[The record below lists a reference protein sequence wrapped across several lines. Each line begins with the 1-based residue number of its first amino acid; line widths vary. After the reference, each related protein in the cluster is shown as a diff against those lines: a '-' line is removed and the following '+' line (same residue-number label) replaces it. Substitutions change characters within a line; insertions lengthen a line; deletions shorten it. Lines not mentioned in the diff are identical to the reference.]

1 MLGKIRSRP
10 LGITTSVLLP
20 LALAVACSGADSA
33 PTGPEPVSESA
44 EAIGVAIANGCMV
57 FWDKIN
63 YDTPV
68 NNDAGEL
75 IELRVVKN
83 AGSTATT
90 LGQCGL
96 AALVLLNGDNCQPY
110 ATINLNAVQIPN
122 DGFVQICDTAWSSA
136 CDVDRPQ
143 NWLQNDNEALVFVGP
158 GLTPLLHAS
167 WENVGNTKI
176 CLPADAGTLP
186 SIVVPTENNTAPD
199 QISVW
204 CSGGFQV
211 RPAATAGLGM
221 AYTCGAD
228 AGTDAATD
236 AASDG
241 AGGTGGA
248 GDAAVGGSGGTAVGG
263 SGGTATGG
271 SGGTATGGSGGTA
284 VGGSG
289 GTAVGGSGGTAT
301 GGSGGTATGG
311 SGGTATGGSGGT
323 ATGGSGG
330 TATGGSA
337 GAATGGTGGGATG
350 GAAGAATGGSAGAAT
365 GGAAGAATGGSAGA
379 ATGGAGGTGGSG
391 TGGSGTGGSG
401 TGGKADAGPGS
412 GSDSDDDGGCGCRV
426 PGGSSAPSGNLLALL
441 GAALFFARRRR

>member
-1 MLGKIRSRP
+1 MLGKYRSRP
-10 LGITTSVLLP
+10 HGITTCVLLP
-20 LALAVACSGADSA
+20 LVLAVACSGADSA

-44 EAIGVAIANGCMV
+44 DAIGVAIANGCMV

-63 YDTPV
+63 YDTPL

-110 ATINLNAVQIPN
+110 ATINLTAVQIPN
-122 DGFVQICDTAWSSA
+122 DGFVQICDTAWNSA
-136 CDVDRPQ
+136 CDLDRPQ
-143 NWLQNDNEALVFVGP
+143 NWLQNDNEALLFVGP

-228 AGTDAATD
+228 AGADAATD

-248 GDAAVGGSGGTAVGG
+248 GDAAVGGSGGTATGG
-263 SGGTATGG
+263 SGGSATGG
-271 SGGTATGGSGGTA
+271 SGS
-284 VGGSG
+284 
-289 GTAVGGSGGTAT
+289 TAT

-323 ATGGSGG
+323 
-330 TATGGSA
+330 GGSA
-337 GAATGGTGGGATG
+337 GAATSGTGGGATG

-379 ATGGAGGTGGSG
+379 ATGGAAGTASGGGGAGGTGGSG